1 MVTLAP
7 STPSSPFQR
16 AAQSMMPTPVTVI
29 YTPFKK
35 PMTAP
40 KLGLGG
46 CMRSATLSKVKLT
59 GDLFSQETLKE
70 PLSKADAQARLDAAL
85 AAKDVAQVQEAI
97 EEAKRSGLPN
107 SKLLGA
113 EYELQRMMAQD
124 AVVSAESSRDVVALR
139 SAVMR
144 ASRLGIDQD
153 TMDMARHSLQV
164 LGTEEM
170 LQIAMRNNVTGH
182 LQKCIDVAQA
192 RGADSELIKKAQAMM
207 DKSLAERNLYAV
219 MGGGEEK
226 KVEKLTQAIEE
237 ATTAGVSPEEIEE
250 AKQMLET
257 EKERAKE
264 KEASKEKPQ
273 IDEVESRLR
282 TAINLQETGAL
293 LKAIKLAKRAD
304 EAVREN
310 PEYAVGRCTHEES
323 IKEAEQLVAFLE
335 VDLQLPRA
343 IKARDQQK
351 LKAVL
356 TKASTWSIQNED
368 VTEGQ
373 IVLDQLESQE
383 ALRLAINSR
392 SEEQL
397 MKAIEQATQHGV
409 DRVRIQKAE
418 AFLAQLRASEQL
430 ALAVLE
436 CKDPETL
443 EDAIQRAKEAGVSR
457 SEVTKAEALVKS
469 LTRSPT
475 RSLAVSRVGSKADKA
490 G

>member
-1 MVTLAP
+1 
-7 STPSSPFQR
+7 
-16 AAQSMMPTPVTVI
+16 
-29 YTPFKK
+29 
-35 PMTAP
+35 
-40 KLGLGG
+40 
-46 CMRSATLSKVKLT
+46 MRSATLSKVKLT

-107 SKLLGA
+107 SRLLGA

-139 SAVMR
+139 SAVM
-144 ASRLGIDQD
+144 RLGIDQD

-219 MGGGEEK
+219 MGGSEEK

-237 ATTAGVSPEEIEE
+237 ATAAGVSPEEIEE